1 MEELKLNGN
10 ISYERIMH
18 KLVVINLKSSTK
30 IMAGKKKT
38 EHVYLAHS
46 RSSVNNLLYKAI

>member
-18 KLVVINLKSSTK
+18 KLVVINLKSSTNM
-30 IMAGKKKT
+30 MAGKKKT
-38 EHVYLAHS
+38 ERVYLAHS
-46 RSSVNNLLYKAI
+46 RSSVNIC